1 MDMCSWLLSLRTA
14 CLVQVS
20 WGLHTDDPGVSALPT
35 HAADPDVP
43 ILLLQ
48 TLRKVI
54 SSPVCLLSTLSSWA
68 LDYFPSI
75 LSPAPPQAPRVLTL
89 LSGLAEKRLV
99 THCSSAYSPV
109 LLAGRLAL
117 PDACSHSP
125 SEASKHQY
133 RSTHPLILPTYTLPA
148 TAETGSFTDLEQQ
161 AHHKGW
167 IQGMVSGR
175 ANRHLPQRVR
185 YSFRAMPSPWSL
197 GLP

>member
-1 MDMCSWLLSLRTA
+1 M
-14 CLVQVS
+14 
-20 WGLHTDDPGVSALPT
+20 
-35 HAADPDVP
+35 
-43 ILLLQ
+43 LLLQ

-89 LSGLAEKRLV
+89 LSGLAEKQLV

-125 SEASKHQY
+125 SEASI
-133 RSTHPLILPTYTLPA
+133 STRLPIHSSSPPTPSL
-148 TAETGSFTDLEQQ
+148 LQQRQ
-161 AHHKGW
+161 AHSQTLNSKPTTRDGFKGW
-167 IQGMVSGR
+167 SQEGQTDIYLRGSGTPSELC
-175 ANRHLPQRVR
+175 HLPG
-185 YSFRAMPSPWSL
+185 PWVCLRTPLQPPLAFPCPCLSSSTSL
-197 GLP
+197 